1 MITFRQIYK
10 AVAPNEPMAKFSAEH
25 RAQITQSANRN
36 PRDIVTMLSV
46 MELEHRDWTDEEKQ
60 EIENA
65 LWGARDILA
74 NVPGQVSPLAF
85 GMISCASRRHDKSA
99 EGMGISC
106 TGPLAIYFI
115 ITFRLDIRCHVKN
128 RKQLSRAG
136 LRSPPL
142 QIINRS

>member
-1 MITFRQIYK
+1 
-10 AVAPNEPMAKFSAEH
+10 
-25 RAQITQSANRN
+25 
-36 PRDIVTMLSV
+36 MLSV